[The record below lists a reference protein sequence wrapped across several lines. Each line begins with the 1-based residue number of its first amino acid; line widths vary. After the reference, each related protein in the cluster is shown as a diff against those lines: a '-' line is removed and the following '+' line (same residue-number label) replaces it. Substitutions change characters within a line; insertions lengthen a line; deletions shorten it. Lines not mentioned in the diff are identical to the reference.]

1 MDDIAK
7 VRQEIVLSKLSTR
20 RAIQAQVM
28 GELLERVQTILCELQ
43 NKDKRKLT
51 EDQYDELCAIVTD
64 YEQL

>member
-1 MDDIAK
+1 
-7 VRQEIVLSKLSTR
+7 
-20 RAIQAQVM
+20 M